1 MPNFA
6 DINSCCLKMPED
18 SRHFPAAAMQ
28 LLHEQSLLQINLPK
42 RFRVIDERIPVYE
55 TLCKIGKCNLS
66 VGRIYEGHLNAIK
79 LIKDHG
85 SESQQE
91 YFFQEARIGK
101 LFSVWNTEMSS
112 EALTAQVS
120 HSKLKL
126 NGAKTFCSG
135 GLQIDY
141 AIITAEV
148 DEDKQM
154 LIFPLKEYPKL
165 IEDWSLW
172 NPMGMKN
179 SVSCRIDFSGIE
191 ISSDLKLGKLNAYQ
205 QQPWF
210 SGGAMR
216 FAAVQLGGAE
226 ALMLSAIDHLNAQNK
241 SSDPYQ
247 QQRMGTMAI
256 LVESGKFW
264 LQKAQEIDD
273 HQENY
278 SSVEIVNFAD
288 MMRSAILNIS
298 EEILQLT
305 ERSIGVQGFMENHP
319 MEQVYRDLKV
329 YLKQPGPDLALKNV
343 GAYTFDYYTK

>member
-6 DINSCCLKMPED
+6 DINSCCLKIPED
-18 SRHFPAAAMQ
+18 SRHFPADAMQ
-28 LLHEQSLLQINLPK
+28 LLYEESLLQINLPK
-42 RFRVIDERIPVYE
+42 RFREKAERIPVYE

-66 VGRIYEGHLNAIK
+66 VGRIYEGHLNAIN

-85 SESQQE
+85 SESQKE
-91 YFFQEARIGK
+91 YFFQQAKIGK

-112 EALTAQVS
+112 EALTAQS
-120 HSKLKL
+120 SPGKLKM

-135 GLQIDY
+135 GLQIDH

-148 DEDKQM
+148 DGDKQM
-154 LIFPLKEYPKL
+154 LILPLKEYPKL

-179 SVSCRIDFSGIE
+179 SVSCRIDFLGLE
-191 ISSDLKLGKLNAYQ
+191 VSSDLKLGKLNAYQ

-226 ALMLSAIDHLNAQNK
+226 ALMHSAIDHLNAQNK
-241 SSDPYQ
+241 SNDPYQ

-273 HQENY
+273 NQKNY
-278 SSVEIVNFAD
+278 TSAEIVNFAD

-343 GAYTFDYYTK
+343 GAYTFEHYKK

>member
-42 RFRVIDERIPVYE
+42 RFRVKAERIPVYE
-55 TLCKIGKCNLS
+55 TLCKIGKSNLS

-85 SESQQE
+85 SDSQKE
-91 YFFQEARIGK
+91 YFFQQAKIGK

-112 EALTAQVS
+112 EALTGQVS
-120 HSKLKL
+120 QGKLKL
-126 NGAKTFCSG
+126 TGAKTFCSG
-135 GLQIDY
+135 GLQIDH
-141 AIITAEV
+141 AIITAEI
-148 DEDKQM
+148 DADKQM
-154 LIFPLKEYPKL
+154 LILPLKEYPKL

-179 SVSCRIDFSGIE
+179 SVSCRIDFSGLE
-191 ISSDLKLGKLNAYQ
+191 VSSELTLGKLNAYQ

-241 SSDPYQ
+241 SGDPYQ

-273 HQENY
+273 NQGDY
-278 SSVEIVNFAD
+278 TSAEIVNFAD

-298 EEILQLT
+298 EEISQLT

-343 GAYTFDYYTK
+343 GAYTFEHYKK

>member
-6 DINSCCLKMPED
+6 DINSCCRKIPED
-18 SRHFPAAAMQ
+18 SRHFPATAMQ
-28 LLHEQSLLQINLPK
+28 LLHEQSLLQINLPD
-42 RFRVIDERIPVYE
+42 RFREQAQRLPVYE
-55 TLCKIGKCNLS
+55 TLFKIGKCNLS

-85 SESQQE
+85 SESQKE
-91 YFFQEARIGK
+91 YFFQKAKIGK
-101 LFSVWNTEMSS
+101 LFSVWNTEISS
-112 EALTAQVS
+112 EALRAQIIAG
-120 HSKLKL
+120 KLEL

-135 GLQIDY
+135 GLQIDH

-148 DEDKQM
+148 DGTKQM
-154 LIFPLKEYPKL
+154 LILPLKEYPKL
-165 IEDWSLW
+165 TEDWSLW
-172 NPMGMKN
+172 NPTGMKN

-191 ISSDLKLGKLNAYQ
+191 LSSELKLGKLNAYQ
-205 QQPWF
+205 EQPWF

-226 ALMLSAIDHLNAQNK
+226 ALLHSAIDHLNTQNK
-241 SSDPYQ
+241 SNDPYQ

-256 LVESGKFW
+256 LVETGKFW
-264 LQKAQEIDD
+264 LKKAQEIDD
-273 HQENY
+273 NQQDY
-278 SSVEIVNFAD
+278 TSAEIVNFAD

-343 GAYTFDYYTK
+343 GAYTFDHYKR